1 MYGGEVMKL
10 IMRVIACLALLMIGT
25 MPLSAMAAN
34 KAILVLD
41 ASGSMMG
48 QIAGKAKITV
58 AREVI
63 GDILADW
70 NPGTE
75 LGLITYGHRKKGDC
89 KDIEQLIPVGKV
101 DQSAFKQ
108 AVNGLQPK
116 GKTPL
121 SAAVKRA
128 AEKLKYTEDKAT
140 VILISDG
147 KETCSMDPC
156 KLARDLE
163 KSGVDFT
170 VHVVG
175 FDVSEKVEVAQLR
188 CLAKNTG
195 GKYLPARNASSL
207 KEALTTAV
215 KQVAAP
221 PPPKA
226 KPKPVKVD
234 ANAPGKLRT
243 RAIMAKGGEFVGGT
257 NFTVYTEKLDE
268 FGEPKRKRINYS
280 GSRNEYTF
288 TLPPGQYVVT
298 AQRGNAYAEEDI
310 VLEPGKGMNLVL
322 NLNGASI
329 KMNAVLSEEGEH
341 VGGTNFTVYR
351 EKMNDTGEVKRT
363 RVNYSGSRKEYVFTL
378 NEGDYV
384 LTAIKGNAYTEKKI
398 SLVAGISQRIVMN
411 LNGANVK
418 TTAVMA
424 EGKTP
429 TSGVNF
435 TIYRGVPDEFGE
447 IKMKR
452 VNYSGSRNSYVFTLN
467 AGDYYVSA
475 TKGNA
480 EVREKLT
487 VEAGKAQ
494 AVKLNLKAAYLKTTA
509 VMSEGGALVG
519 GTNFTVYKET
529 PDEFGNPKR
538 SRVNY
543 SGSKKEYTF
552 TLPAGE
558 YVVTAKRGDAATMT
572 RVALEAGAATNLK
585 LDLSKKKQ

>member
-1 MYGGEVMKL
+1 MSNL
-10 IMRVIACLALLMIGT
+10 FLRSITLLAAFILGT
-25 MPLSAMAAN
+25 VPISAMAAN
-34 KAILVLD
+34 KVILVLD

-63 GDILADW
+63 NDILADW
-70 NPGTE
+70 NPQTE

-101 DQSAFKQ
+101 NQAGFKQ
-108 AVNGLQPK
+108 AVAGLRPK

-121 SAAVKRA
+121 SASVRQA
-128 AEKLKYTEDKAT
+128 AEQLKYTEDKAT
-140 VILISDG
+140 VILVSDG
-147 KETCSMDPC
+147 KETCGMDPC

-175 FDVSEKVEVAQLR
+175 FDVSEQVEVAQLR
-188 CLAKNTG
+188 CLARNTG

-207 KEALTTAV
+207 KDALTTAV
-215 KQVAAP
+215 KEVAAAP
-221 PPPKA
+221 LPKA
-226 KPKPVKVD
+226 KPKPIKVD

-243 RAIMAKGGEFVGGT
+243 RAVMVKGGEFVGGT
-257 NFTVYTEKLDE
+257 NFTVYTEKPDE
-268 FGEPKRKRINYS
+268 FGEPKRKRVNYS

-288 TLPPGQYVVT
+288 TLPPGEYVVT
-298 AQRGNAYAEEDI
+298 AQRGNAYTETDI
-310 VLEPGKGMNLVL
+310 VLAPGKGMNLVL

-329 KMNAVLSEEGEH
+329 KTNAVLSEEGEH
-341 VGGTNFTVYR
+341 VGGVNFTVYR
-351 EKMNDTGEVKRT
+351 EKMNDTGDVKRT
-363 RVNYSGSRKEYVFTL
+363 RVNYSGSRKEHVFTL
-378 NEGDYV
+378 NEGDYII
-384 LTAIKGNAYTEKKI
+384 TATKGNADAEKRI
-398 SLVAGISQRIVMN
+398 TLEAGKSQRVLLD
-411 LNGANVK
+411 LNAANIK

-424 EGKTP
+424 EGKKQTG
-429 TSGVNF
+429 GVNF
-435 TIYRGVPDEFGE
+435 TIYRGVPNEFGE
-447 IKMKR
+447 IKLQR

-467 AGDYYVSA
+467 AGDYFVSA
-475 TKGNA
+475 KKGNA
-480 EVREKLT
+480 EVRQKLT

-494 AVKLNLKAAYLKTTA
+494 AVQLNLNAAYLKTTA

-519 GTNFTVYKET
+519 STNFTVYKET

-543 SGSKKEYTF
+543 SGSRKEYTF

-558 YVVTAKRGDAATMT
+558 YVVTAKRGDATTWT
-572 RVALEAGAATNLK
+572 RVTLEPGAAMGLK
-585 LDLSKKKQ
+585 LDLSKKQQ